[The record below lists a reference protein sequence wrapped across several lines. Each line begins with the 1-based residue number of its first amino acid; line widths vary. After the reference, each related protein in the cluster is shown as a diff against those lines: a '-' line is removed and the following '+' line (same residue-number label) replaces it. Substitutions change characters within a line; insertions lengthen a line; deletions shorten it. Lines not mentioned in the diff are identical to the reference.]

1 MLPGLEE
8 SLLQAVLHKEK
19 AMGKKEEPKNLHSMS
34 LESRRDFYSILITLI
49 AVSFSLFHLYTAFFG
64 LLGGLLQRSIHLA
77 FAMTLTFLL
86 FPGIKG
92 GMKKVSPLGISMAVA
107 GIVCAAYLVVEYE
120 ALSFRMGRPT
130 FFDIALGII
139 EIILLLEMTRR
150 VIGLTL
156 PFVAILFLLYAYFGP
171 YLPESISH
179 RGYEF
184 TRIVSQ
190 MYLTTEG
197 IFGIPLGVSA
207 TFVILFIIFGAFL
220 QASGG
225 GQFFLDLALALF
237 GRVRGG
243 PAKIAVVASAFFG
256 TISGSAVANV
266 MGTGTFTI
274 PLMKKTGY
282 KPAFAGA
289 VEAVASSGGQLMPP
303 IMGAAAFIMAEILN
317 IAYLHVC
324 LAAAIPALLYYM
336 ALLMGVDL
344 EAAKTGLKGL
354 PKEELPRVSTVLKE
368 GWPLLVPPIL
378 LVYLLAIALVTPI
391 KAASWSI
398 LATIIV
404 STIRKKDRMNLR
416 KLIKAL
422 EDGARG
428 AIEVA
433 AACACAGI
441 VVGVFTLTGLG
452 MVLSGLLID
461 LAGGNLLFLLFLT
474 MIASLILG
482 MGMPTTACYIVLA
495 ILVAPALIK
504 MGVLPIAA
512 HLFVFYFGIISA
524 ITPPVALA
532 AYAGAGIAGAS
543 PMQTGFIA
551 CKLGLAA
558 FLIPYMFVYGPSML
572 GKGSWVM
579 ILWTAISGLL
589 GSACIAAAVQG
600 WILTRLT
607 LPLRI
612 FLAAGGI
619 CLIKPG
625 LLTDLMG
632 FAVLL
637 IVLGINFFVFRSHGR
652 NSDKLFK
659 GRI

>member
-1 MLPGLEE
+1 MEKKAGL
-8 SLLQAVLHKEK
+8 
-19 AMGKKEEPKNLHSMS
+19 KNLLSIS
-34 LESRRDFYSILITLI
+34 QEIRRNLFSILVTLI

-77 FAMTLTFLL
+77 FAMALTFLL
-86 FPGIKG
+86 SPGKKG
-92 GMKKVSPLGISMAVA
+92 SVRKVSLLSLAMAIA
-107 GIVCAAYLVVEYE
+107 GAVCTAYLVIEYE
-120 ALSFRMGRPT
+120 ELSFRMGRPT
-130 FFDIALGII
+130 FWDSALGVT

-150 VIGLTL
+150 KIGWPL
-156 PFVAILFLLYAYFGP
+156 PTVAILFLIYAFVGP
-171 YLPESISH
+171 YLPESIAH

-184 TRIVSQ
+184 TRVVSQ

-225 GQFFLDLALALF
+225 GQFFIDLAVALF

-266 MGTGTFTI
+266 VGTGTFTI
-274 PLMKKTGY
+274 PLMKRTGY
-282 KPAFAGA
+282 KPEFAGA

-303 IMGAAAFIMAEILN
+303 VMGAAAFIMAEILN
-317 IAYLHVC
+317 ISYLKVC
-324 LAAAIPALLYYM
+324 IAAAIPAILYYTC
-336 ALLMGVDL
+336 LLVGVDL
-344 EAAKTGLKGL
+344 EAAKSGLKGL
-354 PKEELPRVSTVLKE
+354 PKEELPRVRAVLKE
-368 GWPLLVPPIL
+368 GWPLLVPPL
-378 LVYLLAIALVTPI
+378 LLIYFLAIAMVTPI
-391 KAASWSI
+391 KAACWSI

-404 STIRKKDRMNLR
+404 SALRKKDRMDLK

-428 AIEVA
+428 AVEVA

-441 VVGVFTLTGLG
+441 VVGIFTLTGLG

-461 LAGGNLLFLLFLT
+461 LAGGSLLFLLFLT

-495 ILVAPALIK
+495 ILVAPTLIK
-504 MGVLPIAA
+504 MGIPPIAA

-532 AYAGAGIAGAS
+532 AYAGAGIAGAP
-543 PMQTGFIA
+543 PMKTGFIA

-558 FLIPYMFVYGPSML
+558 FIIPYMFVYGPSML
-572 GKGSWVM
+572 AQGSGTT
-579 ILWTAISGLL
+579 ILWTALTGLL
-589 GSACIAAAVQG
+589 GSASIAAAVEG

-607 LPLRI
+607 LPFRI
-612 FLAAGGI
+612 FLAAGGL

-625 LLTDLMG
+625 LFTDFIG
-632 FAVLL
+632 FSLL
-637 IVLGINFFVFRSHGR
+637 VMVLGINFLAYRSEKRH
-652 NSDKLFK
+652 
-659 GRI
+659 RIKEGV